1 VTLPVVC
8 GARVVTALE
17 KAGFV
22 MVRTAGSHHIM
33 AHPDGRRTSIPVHAG
48 RVMRPGTLRNILR
61 DVQLSVSDLER
72 LL

>member
-1 VTLPVVC
+1 MILPVVR

-22 MVRTAGSHHIM
+22 VVRTAGSHHIM
-33 AHPDGRRTSIPVHAG
+33 AHPDGRRTSVPVHAG
-48 RVMRPGTLRNILR
+48 RDIRPGTLRNILR